1 MPNLLTN
8 PQDFKR
14 KCDDVGVTYDLLIE
28 AQECLGKQ
36 ACSKFFKGKSKRGGG
51 STTSSSMI
59 DDWVYTLKYA
69 IDNPS
74 EQDKDTY
81 VPRTVEP
88 LDEWKDFVTLVN
100 TPIEEDIYNSWKN
113 LTPKKIGQ
121 EVRKY
126 GLTFG
131 TANSNA
137 IKTLQERSMAMVERR
152 IKNFWNKT
160 IEFNQETKQELDYN
174 ALNIF
179 QLREISKDVGCTI
192 YQQNKEQLI
201 SNIKKRQQDLKS
213 YSKDEKEEYSNISLL
228 TLKIIARNKGLTQ
241 YNNLKK
247 EDLVKLLTEFDKI
260 DEEKDKIT
268 LGNVEV
274 ISRQSDGYINASQ
287 LCKAGK
293 KYYNDW
299 FRLEKTKEFLT
310 ELSQEL
316 KIDILTDKTDP
327 GGISRHENTNVSLIK
342 INQYNDSDQS
352 TWVHPRVAIQIAQWI
367 SPKFAVNVTG
377 WIHKLLSTGSVKLER
392 PVKIFSTL
400 TEIDIEAEK
409 LENEVKMCEYTNEL
423 VIYCAYIGNGLVK
436 IGFTDS
442 NLVKRDKKHMSSE
455 SLYPQWRMIRLFK
468 VSGKNIEKMIHEFLK
483 HYKVDFFNQ
492 KEVYKPVK
500 NLTIFIEN
508 IEDFLKDNDLKMTI
522 RTLQKENS
530 ELKLQ
535 NIQLKIDIL
544 RNKTE
549 K

>member
-1 MPNLLTN
+1 MPNLLSN
-8 PQDFKR
+8 PQAFKI
-14 KCDDVGVTYDLLIE
+14 KCDDVGVTYDLLME
-28 AQECLGKQ
+28 AQQCLGKQ
-36 ACSKFFKGKSKRGGG
+36 GCSKLFKGKSKRGGG
-51 STTSSSMI
+51 STASSSMV

-69 IDNPS
+69 IDNPN
-74 EQDKDTY
+74 EEDKDPY

-137 IKTLQERSMAMVERR
+137 IKTLQERSMSMIERR

-174 ALNIF
+174 SLNIF
-179 QLREISKDVGCTI
+179 QLREISKDIGCTI
-192 YQQNKEQLI
+192 YQQNKDQLI
-201 SNIKKRQQDLKS
+201 SNIKKRQQDLKC
-213 YSKDEKEEYSNISLL
+213 YSTDKKEEYSDISLL

-247 EDLVKLLTEFDKI
+247 EDLVKALTDFDKI

-268 LGNVEV
+268 LGGVEV

-287 LCKAGK
+287 LCKAGNK
-293 KYYNDW
+293 FYKDW

-316 KIDILTDKTDP
+316 KIDILNDKTEKVGVGDFSHP
-327 GGISRHENTNVSLIK
+327 PNTKVSLIENNMGT
-342 INQYNDSDQS
+342 IESCDQS
-352 TWVHPRVAIQIAQWI
+352 TWVHPRVAIHIAQWI

-392 PVKIFSTL
+392 PVKSFSTL

-409 LENEVKMCEYTNEL
+409 LENEVKISEYTNEL

-455 SLYPQWRMIRLFK
+455 SLYPQWRMIKIFK
-468 VSGKNIEKMIHEFLK
+468 VSGKNIEKMVHEFLK

-492 KEVYKPVK
+492 KEIYKPVK
-500 NLTIFIEN
+500 NLTNFIED

-522 RTLQKENS
+522 MILQKENYNLKLENM
-530 ELKLQ
+530 ELKL
-535 NIQLKIDIL
+535 LVK
-544 RNKTE
+544 
-549 K
+549 